1 MRIGIVILTFCIFG
15 SIGSADAPSIELASV
30 DGVVSVVRKTKG
42 AADNGEVVI
51 WLKPVAEPG
60 QRSSE
65 SPQSRGRLKI
75 VQQNKR
81 FEPRFLVVPVGSVVD
96 FPNVDPF
103 FHNVFSLF
111 DGKRFDLGLYEAG
124 TSRSVSFNRP
134 GVCYIFCNI
143 HPEMSAVVVVVDTP
157 YYAVSNRAGEF
168 TVPNVPLGRYVL
180 SVWHD
185 HHKPE
190 RPDEFPRDVRISQ
203 ANASLGVIRLI
214 ESVPVIVPHKNKYG
228 HQYNAAPPLSP
239 IYK

>member
-1 MRIGIVILTFCIFG
+1 MRIGIVILTLCIFG
-15 SIGSADAPSIELASV
+15 STGTAKAPPGELASV
-30 DGVVSVVRKTKG
+30 EGVVSVVRKTKG
-42 AADNGEVVI
+42 PADDGNVAI

-60 QRSSE
+60 QRNGE
-65 SPQSRGRLKI
+65 NPLPRVRLKI
-75 VQQNKR
+75 VQQNRR
-81 FEPRFLVVPVGSVVD
+81 FEPHFLVVPVGSVVD

-124 TSRSVSFNRP
+124 TSRSVPFNSP

-157 YYAVSNRAGEF
+157 YFAVSNRAGEF
-168 TVPNVPLGRYVL
+168 RVPNVPMGRYVL
-180 SVWHD
+180 SVWHER
-185 HHKPE
+185 HKPE

-203 ANASLGVIRLI
+203 GSNSVGVIRLI
-214 ESVPVIVPHKNKYG
+214 ESVQVIVPHKNKYG
-228 HQYNAAPPLSP
+228 HLYNAPPPQSP